1 MKHYSVNKQLIS
13 DTVVGN
19 FTINVQT
26 DVSLLRPR
34 HVQRSPFVTLLSD
47 RTVIRYEWRRH
58 LRACVQVQG
67 QQFKHSL

>member
-47 RTVIRYEWRRH
+47 RTVIRHEWRRR